1 MNILN
6 IKDLNSDNLLN
17 IIQILIKDYEQKL
30 DNQCKFYDEKI
41 ADYQNIVDDKNTQID
56 YLEQEINE
64 VIDHYHDEIDKNI
77 YLEKQL
83 QNNHLT

>member
-1 MNILN
+1 MNSLN
-6 IKDLNSDNLLN
+6 IKNLNSDNLLN

-30 DNQCKFYDEKI
+30 DNQCKYYDEKI
-41 ADYQNIVDDKNTQID
+41 ADYQNIVDDKKTQID

-64 VIDHYHDEIDKNI
+64 VIDQYHDEIHKNI
-77 YLEKQL
+77 YLEKKL

>member
-41 ADYQNIVDDKNTQID
+41 ADYQN
-56 YLEQEINE
+56 
-64 VIDHYHDEIDKNI
+64 
-77 YLEKQL
+77 
-83 QNNHLT
+83 